1 MDLRKDDKPAGTRYT
16 ATGTGKAAVEA
27 TGAATAGGAAG
38 AVTAVAETAM
48 TTGATSAAAVTAGAR
63 AEMGTHSFSRT
74 TIAFS
79 PPPGY
84 PPGWPTA
91 PYYKESAAGAACR
104 LGQPAETRPMGTA
117 TGAAAVEAVGAA
129 TAAGVAGA
137 GAVTATTVAGEATD
151 RPDYYHSLSR
161 AQKKNW
167 RKHYRKE

>member
-1 MDLRKDDKPAGTRYT
+1 MH
-16 ATGTGKAAVEA
+16 ATINKEVCL
-27 TGAATAGGAAG
+27 
-38 AVTAVAETAM
+38 
-48 TTGATSAAAVTAGAR
+48 
-63 AEMGTHSFSRT
+63 FSVVFV
-74 TIAFS
+74 ICLFVCLFVC

-137 GAVTATTVAGEATD
+137 GAVATAAAVAAVAGAAAGASSGAGVEAGGG
-151 RPDYYHSLSR
+151 RPSDKEWR
-161 AQKKNW
+161 AMSKRK
-167 RKHYRKE
+167 RKHWRHNQG